1 MPEITRFA
9 AISKM
14 PAIHSARIPAH
25 KKNNKSRRKPM
36 KSIAVF
42 LVVASFL
49 ALVPTAR
56 AAEASGANAQ
66 LVEDSVVKIFGT
78 IRRPDTAKPWQKQQ
92 PVDATATGVVISGK
106 RILTNAHVVNY
117 ATQIEIQ
124 ANQSGSKIP
133 ATVVA
138 IAHGMDLAIIKPDD
152 ASFFDSHKPLDCAR
166 KLPELKEPVMAYG
179 YPTGGANLS
188 ITKGI
193 ISRIEFTGFNSFTSG
208 LRIQIDAAINP
219 GNSGGPAIVDNKMI
233 GLAFA
238 SLVGAQNIGYII
250 PCEEVNLFLDDI
262 ADGEYAGKPAMYD
275 DLQTLE
281 NPALRAYLEVPAN
294 VEGVVVHQPYGSD
307 SALKKWDIITRI
319 GDTKIDNQGMVRI
332 GSSLRIRF
340 QYLIQNIAKNGK
352 VALTVVRQGKE
363 VVVNQPV
370 YPDRPMLISD
380 LVGTY
385 PSYFVYGSLVVSNA
399 TLQFVSTAG
408 ARLGASL
415 YFGNPLP
422 ARLGDEPAFE
432 GEQLVAVVS
441 PFLTHKVARDYA
453 DPSTLVIRSVNG
465 VTVKNLLHFVQL
477 LRDNQN
483 DYVVIDFYQRNA
495 EALVFKRSEMA
506 AATEEI
512 LTDNGIRAQGSADTL
527 AVWNGK

>member
-1 MPEITRFA
+1 VRIT
-9 AISKM
+9 
-14 PAIHSARIPAH
+14 
-25 KKNNKSRRKPM
+25 
-36 KSIAVF
+36 
-42 LVVASFL
+42 VVAGLL
-49 ALVPTAR
+49 AGLLVLVPPAR

-78 IRRPDTAKPWQKQQ
+78 IRRPDTNKPWQKQQ
-92 PVDATATGVVISGK
+92 PQDATATGVVISGK

-124 ANQSGSKIP
+124 ANQSGSKVS

-138 IAHGMDLAIIKPDD
+138 VSNGMDLAIIKPDD
-152 ASFFDSHKPLDCAR
+152 ASFFDTHKPLECSR
-166 KLPELKEPVMAYG
+166 KLPELKDSVMAYG

-193 ISRIEFTGFNSFTSG
+193 ISRIEFAGFNSFTSG
-208 LRIQIDAAINP
+208 LRIQIDAAINA
-219 GNSGGPAIVDNKMI
+219 GNSGGPVIVDNKMI
-233 GLAFA
+233 GIAFS
-238 SLVGAQNIGYII
+238 SLVGAGVQNIGYII

-262 ADGEYAGKPAMYD
+262 ADGEYTGKPAMYD

-281 NPALRAYLEVPAN
+281 NPALRAYLAVPAN
-294 VEGVVVHQPYGSD
+294 VEGLVVHEPHGSD
-307 SALKKWDIITRI
+307 SALEKWDIITRI
-319 GDTKIDNQGMVRI
+319 GDTKIDNQGMVRL
-332 GSSLRIRF
+332 GANLRIRF
-340 QYLIQNIAKNGK
+340 QYLIQKIAKNGK

-370 YPDRPMLISD
+370 PTDRPTLISD
-380 LVGTY
+380 LLGDY
-385 PSYFVYGSLVVSNA
+385 PSYFVYGPLVVSNA
-399 TLQFVSTAG
+399 TLQFVGSAG
-408 ARLGASL
+408 SRLGASL

-422 ARLGDEPAFE
+422 ARLGDERAFE
-432 GEQLVAVVS
+432 GEQLVVVVS
-441 PFLTHKVARDYA
+441 PFLTHKVARDYS
-453 DPSTLVIRSVNG
+453 DPSTFVIKSVNG

-495 EALVFKRSEMA
+495 EALVFKRSEIA

-512 LTDNGIRAQGSADTL
+512 LIDNGIRAQGSADTL
-527 AVWNGK
+527 AVWNAK

>member
-1 MPEITRFA
+1 MRKTVVGGLLAGLLVLMP
-9 AISKM
+9 
-14 PAIHSARIPAH
+14 PAH
-25 KKNNKSRRKPM
+25 
-36 KSIAVF
+36 
-42 LVVASFL
+42 
-49 ALVPTAR
+49 
-56 AAEASGANAQ
+56 AAEASGANAP

-78 IRRPDTAKPWQKQQ
+78 MRKPDTTKPWQKQQ
-92 PVDATATGVVISGK
+92 PQDASATGVVISGK

-124 ANQSGSKIP
+124 ANQSGTKIP

-138 IAHGMDLAIIKPDD
+138 ISNGMDLAIIKPDD
-152 ASFFDSHKPLDCAR
+152 PSFFDSHKPLDCLR

-193 ISRIEFTGFNSFTSG
+193 ISRVEFAGVNAFTSG

-238 SLVGAQNIGYII
+238 SLAGAQNIGYII

-262 ADGEYAGKPAMYD
+262 ADGEYTGKPAMYD
-275 DLQTLE
+275 DLQTTE
-281 NPALRAYLEVPAN
+281 NAALRAYLQVPAS
-294 VEGVVVHQPYGSD
+294 VEGIVVHEPYGSD
-307 SALKKWDIITRI
+307 SALKKWDIITRV

-340 QYLIQNIAKNGK
+340 QYLIQKIAKNGK

-363 VVVNQPV
+363 VAIDQPV
-370 YPDRPMLISD
+370 PTDRPTLISD
-380 LVGTY
+380 LLGKY
-385 PSYFVYGSLVVSNA
+385 PSYFVYGPLVISNA
-399 TLQFVSTAG
+399 TLQFVGSAG
-408 ARLGASL
+408 SRLGASL

-422 ARLGDEPAFE
+422 ARLGDAPSFE
-432 GEQLVAVVS
+432 GEQLVVVVS
-441 PFLTHKVARDYA
+441 PFLTHKVARDYS
-453 DPSTLVIRSVNG
+453 DPSTLVIKSVNG
-465 VTVKNLLHFVQL
+465 VTVKNLLHLVQL

-495 EALVFKRSEMA
+495 EALVFKRSDMA

-527 AVWNGK
+527 AVWNAK